1 MKSRFALL
9 LIAMLALI
17 GALSA
22 CTANGGAI
30 YATIETEKKIDVST
44 LDQTI
49 TVLDLL
55 NVGSGQFP
63 YLVAAGAV
71 FKGTVPDVNNVI
83 GWPNV
88 GGSPIAV
95 TPPVRGALCLAMTS
109 FNSGIYGGFFT
120 SDGSTMGLY
129 KSVGS
134 PGFSFAV
141 ADGATAVAAMAG
153 KQITHLQV
161 AGPILAPNLF
171 AVVATPGTGTSG
183 FTYELDYSAD
193 GSSFTATNL
202 TGLTTQITGVGYL
215 PGNLT
220 YYVTAGSVLY
230 SGTALNSPLISTSMG
245 FTLANG
251 EELRGVTVDGSY
263 IFIPSS
269 NGAVYYYNGTTWARA
284 TTTDEVNGRLVG
296 FLTVSTHV
304 DTAGSGV
311 IYLVGADGLGFYT
324 LNVTNNI
331 LTKFSDVT
339 VTGLYA
345 GAVRRMLVDQTQ
357 NNTVFM
363 GTAGTG
369 LWRATFDPATGA
381 VNSTWIHE

>member
-1 MKSRFALL
+1 
-9 LIAMLALI
+9 
-17 GALSA
+17 
-22 CTANGGAI
+22 
-30 YATIETEKKIDVST
+30 
-44 LDQTI
+44 
-49 TVLDLL
+49 
-55 NVGSGQFP
+55 
-63 YLVAAGAV
+63 
-71 FKGTVPDVNNVI
+71 
-83 GWPNV
+83 
-88 GGSPIAV
+88 
-95 TPPVRGALCLAMTS
+95 
-109 FNSGIYGGFFT
+109 
-120 SDGSTMGLY
+120 
-129 KSVGS
+129 
-134 PGFSFAV
+134 
-141 ADGATAVAAMAG
+141 
-153 KQITHLQV
+153 
-161 AGPILAPNLF
+161 
-171 AVVATPGTGTSG
+171 
-183 FTYELDYSAD
+183 
-193 GSSFTATNL
+193 
-202 TGLTTQITGVGYL
+202 
-215 PGNLT
+215 
-220 YYVTAGSVLY
+220 
-230 SGTALNSPLISTSMG
+230 MG

>member
-1 MKSRFALL
+1 MKPRFALL
-9 LIAMLALI
+9 LIATLALI

-71 FKGTVPDVNNVI
+71 FKGTVPDLNNVI

-161 AGPILAPNLF
+161 ANGNLF

-183 FTYELDYSAD
+183 FTYELDSSGD
-193 GSSFTATNL
+193 GSSFNATNL
-202 TGLTTQITGVGYL
+202 TGLTTQITGVGYI

-230 SGTALNSPLISTSMG
+230 SGTALNSLSSTSLG

-251 EELRGVTVDGSY
+251 EELRGVTVDNGHL
-263 IFIPSS
+263 FIPSS
-269 NGAVYYYNGTTWARA
+269 NAAVYYTTDGVTWTKA
-284 TTTDEVNGRLVG
+284 TTTDEVNGRSVG

-324 LNVTNNI
+324 LNITNNT

-345 GAVRRMLVDQTQ
+345 GAVRRMLVDPTQ